1 MRSGATLFIF
11 PNSLNYF
18 FDIFFHTGKKNFNIL
33 LNISFTQN
41 NRQIVKKIYI
51 YKKLFLY
58 LKEGLQWVSQRIWF
72 AKFNHYNIEH

>member
-41 NRQIVKKIYI
+41 NRQIVKKYIYI
-51 YKKLFLY
+51 KKTILIP
-58 LKEGLQWVSQRIWF
+58 EGGAPVGFPTDLVCQV
-72 AKFNHYNIEH
+72 